1 MHASTSGEN
10 LNPYTI
16 HFYIE
21 TVIGELETVMAKRH
35 PKEKK
40 PKAKTEKEKRKEK
53 EKEREREKE
62 KKKV

>member
-1 MHASTSGEN
+1 MLALARKVLT
-10 LNPYTI
+10 PTQ
-16 HFYIE
+16 YIS
-21 TVIGELETVMAKRH
+21 ILKLLWELETAMAKRH